1 MERNTDRILNYLQD
15 HPTATNGEIGTAL
28 DIDDSYVRRQIS
40 LFKNRGWLEVEGAGK
55 DRHIR
60 VTRKEPENMTEF
72 KREIYTEMLPT
83 LMWDFEQATNIQD
96 RNMVAKMIFRVL
108 ENL

>member
-1 MERNTDRILNYLQD
+1 MERKTEKVLNYLQD
-15 HPTATNGEIGTAL
+15 HPTASNGEIATAL
-28 DIDDSYVRRQIS
+28 EIDDGYVRRQIS
-40 LFKNRGWLEVEGAGK
+40 LFKNRGWIEVEGAGTG
-55 DRHIR
+55 RR
-60 VTRKEPENMTEF
+60 VTVTRKEPESMTEF